1 MGLASL
7 LLGLASLVATC
18 GGMVFV
24 GVPYLGLVASGA
36 AVMLAIVGLVLGGLG
51 YSRANADGEGT
62 GLPVAGLVASGFAL
76 IPALVVG
83 FTCGACNLAF
93 TSLTEEL
100 EGDGGLRFVIDP
112 DAGVT
117 LPPDGDVDAGK
128 PEPVDPTAPVKPPPA
143 GSAPAPAAI
152 DDAGVTRTVVPVPPS
167 NDRAPPPAF
176 PPPPVQR
183 MAPPQ
188 GR

>member
-7 LLGLASLVATC
+7 LLGLASLVSTC

-24 GVPYLGLVASGA
+24 GVPYLGLAASGA

-51 YSRANADGEGT
+51 YSRANAEGEGT

-93 TSLTEEL
+93 TSLSEEL

-112 DAGVT
+112 DAGAP
-117 LPPDGDVDAGK
+117 LPPDRDVDAGK
-128 PEPVDPTAPVKPPPA
+128 PDDGTAPTKPPPVPA
-143 GSAPAPAAI
+143 GSTPAPDPI

-167 NDRAPPPAF
+167 SDRAPPPAF